1 MKDQVIAIDGP
12 SGSGKSTI
20 TKELASRLNIT
31 YLDTGAMFRSLG
43 VILSE
48 KNFVLINPS
57 DEDLKDIT
65 AFLDSLDFQ
74 YAPSEDV
81 LIKINDT
88 DYTDIIR
95 EHSVSKL
102 ASVVSKLNPV
112 REYLAKMQRE
122 IAKQRVSILEG
133 RDIGTV
139 IFPNAALKIYLT
151 ASSDVRAKRR
161 CDELK
166 ERGESFDFEQ
176 IKKDIELRDYEDMN
190 RSIAPLKKADDA
202 IEINSDNKS
211 ISQLTDEIIEHV
223 KKTELF

>member
-57 DEDLKDIT
+57 DEDLKEIT
-65 AFLDSLDFQ
+65 VFLDSLDFQ
-74 YAPSEDV
+74 YAPSEDI